1 MNIWIINET
10 IGSRIHGMVFRPYYF
25 AKEFVKLGHKVTIF
39 SGSYTHIFSKL
50 PEVKGF
56 SATENI
62 DGIDYCWI
70 KTPKY
75 GKSQSLGR
83 IINAFTFVAK
93 MFLLR
98 KKRFGRPDAVIVTS
112 PTPFSIL
119 NGYWIKKKT
128 GAKLIFEVRD
138 IWPLTLTEIGRLTDR
153 HPFIRFTQFFE
164 NFSYKKSDKVVS
176 VLPNAF
182 EHMQNHGLTKDK
194 YVSIPNGIDIEEVE
208 NSTPLPKEFED
219 AIPKDKF
226 IVVHAG
232 KFGISNNI
240 EMFLEAANKLKSNGK
255 IAFLLFGNGP
265 EKENY
270 QKFISENGLTNV
282 TLLDS
287 VPKSAVQT
295 VLQKCD
301 VCYIGIKKSPLYR
314 FGVSPNKMFDYL
326 YSGKPII
333 SAIEAANDIVA
344 DANCGISIKSEN
356 AGEIVNAVLT
366 LYGKTPEE
374 LAEMGKRGHDYVIAN
389 HSYSELAKKYL
400 EILK

>member
-1 MNIWIINET
+1 
-10 IGSRIHGMVFRPYYF
+10 
-25 AKEFVKLGHKVTIF
+25 
-39 SGSYTHIFSKL
+39 
-50 PEVKGF
+50 
-56 SATENI
+56 
-62 DGIDYCWI
+62 
-70 KTPKY
+70 
-75 GKSQSLGR
+75 
-83 IINAFTFVAK
+83 
-93 MFLLR
+93 
-98 KKRFGRPDAVIVTS
+98 
-112 PTPFSIL
+112 
-119 NGYWIKKKT
+119 
-128 GAKLIFEVRD
+128 
-138 IWPLTLTEIGRLTDR
+138 
-153 HPFIRFTQFFE
+153 
-164 NFSYKKSDKVVS
+164 
-176 VLPNAF
+176 
-182 EHMQNHGLTKDK
+182 MQNHGLTKDK

-366 LYGKTPEE
+366 LYGKDSGR
-374 LAEMGKRGHDYVIAN
+374 ACRNGKTRA
-389 HSYSELAKKYL
+389 
-400 EILK
+400 